1 MKRLI
6 FMTMALVAIAC
17 TPEDKVGNVMTGW
30 QEGWFE
36 IHSINTGR
44 GECFFYIL
52 PDGTTLL
59 VDAAGANPMD
69 DELES
74 HGYPLAPAK
83 PSGDIT
89 SSQVIVDY
97 IRHYLPA
104 VSEGR
109 LDYAVLTHY
118 HGDHMG
124 ILTDDMEVNQ
134 EGGFVISGLT
144 DVGSQIPIKVI
155 YDRGDLYDRPSKN
168 SFSGAT
174 PKRYENY
181 LKYIEWSSKT
191 HGTERRSA
199 VAGALDE
206 IRMIHSSGAYAPFSV
221 RTVASNGNVWDGKE
235 DRSSISGMP
244 STEEL
249 MRIGK
254 GKGCVAENILS
265 VAHHF
270 KYGEFD
276 WFTGGDCQYI
286 RRDQFE
292 YLDIEAPIAEV
303 MGKVDGMKASH
314 HATKGTNSKELL
326 EVLRPDFVI
335 AGTWKDIHPNHATTK
350 RFFKASPDVK
360 FYTTNLTEG
369 AKVLLAEN
377 GVDWTTFAGTQG
389 HVVVKVAPGGKEY
402 KILVLDDSNQEY
414 RITSISETYQA
425 K

>member
-1 MKRLI
+1 MKRL
-6 FMTMALVAIAC
+6 FFLTLALIAVAC
-17 TPEDKVGNVMTGW
+17 VPQDKVGDVMTPW

-270 KYGEFD
+270 RYGEFD

-314 HATKGTNSKELL
+314 HSTKGTNSSELL
-326 EVLRPDFVI
+326 DVLKPDFVI
-335 AGTWKDIHPNHATTK
+335 AGTWKDIHPNHATAK
-350 RFFKASPDVK
+350 RFFKASPDVR
-360 FYTTNLTEG
+360 FYTTNLTDG
-369 AKVLLAEN
+369 ARTILSEN
-377 GVDWTTFAGTQG
+377 GVDWTRFAGTQG
-389 HVVVKVAPGGKEY
+389 HVVVKVAPGGDEY
-402 KILVLDDSNQEY
+402 RILVLDDSNQEY
-414 RITSISETYQA
+414 RITQMSPRYKSR
-425 K
+425 

>member
-168 SFSGAT
+168 SFTGAT
-174 PKRYENY
+174 PRRYENY
-181 LKYIEWSSKT
+181 LKFVEWSSKVY
-191 HGTERRSA
+191 GTEHRIA

-206 IRMIHSSGAYAPFSV
+206 IKMVHAPETYEPFSI
-221 RTVASNGNVWDGKE
+221 RTIAANGNVWDGK
-235 DRSSISGMP
+235 DGNISRMP
-244 STEEL
+244 SSEEL
-249 MRIGK
+249 MPLGK
-254 GKGCVAENILS
+254 GKGCVAENTLS
-265 VAHHF
+265 IAHLF
-270 KYGEFD
+270 KYGDFD
-276 WFTGGDCQYI
+276 WFAAGDCMYI
-286 RRDQFE
+286 RREQFD
-292 YLDIEAPIAEV
+292 YFDIEVPMAEV
-303 MGKVDGMKASH
+303 MRKVDGMKASH

-414 RITSISETYQA
+414 RITQMSPRYKSR
-425 K
+425 

>member
-1 MKRLI
+1 MISVLFSVLA
-6 FMTMALVAIAC
+6 FMLAAC
-17 TPEDKVGNVMTGW
+17 APEDKVGEVMTQW

-104 VSEGR
+104 VSEGK

-124 ILTDDMEVNQ
+124 ILTDDMEVNHD
-134 EGGFVISGLT
+134 GGFVISGLT

-168 SFSGAT
+168 SFTGAT

-181 LKYIEWSSKT
+181 LKFVEWSSKVY
-191 HGTERRSA
+191 GTERRSA
-199 VAGALDE
+199 IAGAQDE
-206 IRMIHSSGAYAPFSV
+206 IIMVHNPEVYAPFSI
-221 RTVASNGNVWDGKE
+221 RTIASNGNVWDGKE
-235 DRSSISGMP
+235 GNVSRMP
-244 STEEL
+244 SSEEL
-249 MRIGK
+249 MSLGK
-254 GKGCVAENILS
+254 GKGCVAENTLS
-265 VAHHF
+265 VAHLF

-276 WFTGGDCQYI
+276 WFAAGDCMYI
-286 RRDQFE
+286 RREQFD
-292 YLDIEAPIAEV
+292 YFDIEAPMAEV

-326 EVLRPDFVI
+326 EVLKPDFVI

-350 RFFKASPDVK
+350 RFFKASPDLK

-369 AKVLLAEN
+369 AKVLLTEN
-377 GVDWTTFAGTQG
+377 EVDWTKFAGTQG

-402 KILVLDDSNQEY
+402 KILVLDDSSQEY

>member
-1 MKRLI
+1 MRSILFSALALI
-6 FMTMALVAIAC
+6 LAAC
-17 TPEDKVGNVMTGW
+17 APEDKVGEVMTRW

-52 PDGTTLL
+52 PDGTTALL
-59 VDAAGANPMD
+59 DSAGANPMD

-83 PSGDIT
+83 PSGEIT

-104 VSEGR
+104 VSEGK

-168 SFSGAT
+168 SFTGAT

-181 LKYIEWSSKT
+181 LKFVEWSSKV
-191 HGTERRSA
+191 HGTEHRTA
-199 VAGALDE
+199 VAGTLDE
-206 IRMIHSSGAYAPFSV
+206 IRMLHAPEAHAPFSV
-221 RTVASNGNVWDGKE
+221 RTIASNGNVWDGK
-235 DRSSISGMP
+235 DGNISRMP
-244 STEEL
+244 STKEL
-249 MRIGK
+249 MEIGK
-254 GKGCVAENILS
+254 GKGCVAENTLS
-265 VAHHF
+265 IAHLF

-276 WFTGGDCQYI
+276 WFTAGDCMYI
-286 RRDQFE
+286 RREQFE
-292 YLDIEAPIAEV
+292 YFDIEAPMAEV

-314 HATKGTNSKELL
+314 HATKGTNSNELL
-326 EVLRPDFVI
+326 EVLKPDFVI

-350 RFFKASPDVK
+350 RFFKASPEVK

-369 AKVLLAEN
+369 AKTILKEN
-377 GVDWTTFAGTQG
+377 GVDWTKFAGTQG

-402 KILVLDDSNQEY
+402 KILVLDDSSQEY
-414 RITSISETYQA
+414 RIVQMSPMYRSR
-425 K
+425 